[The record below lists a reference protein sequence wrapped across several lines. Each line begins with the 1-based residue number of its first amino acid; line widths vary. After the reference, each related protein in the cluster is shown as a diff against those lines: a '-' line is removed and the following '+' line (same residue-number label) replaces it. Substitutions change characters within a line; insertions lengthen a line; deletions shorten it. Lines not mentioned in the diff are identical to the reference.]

1 MPNAECSNS
10 TFPQRRSRG
19 ASPSGSPAVR
29 ATRPAS
35 SPNTPNWS
43 PAPAKAPSPV
53 SETPQSELRPLGS
66 GPLGPLPLLLLLLA
80 AVAAP
85 AAQPSVTLY
94 RDTYGVPHIY
104 GKTDADVVF
113 GLMHAQSE
121 DNFWQLEQDYLHAL
135 GRAAAVDGPS
145 ALASDLVTRA

>member
-1 MPNAECSNS
+1 MPNAVSSIS
-10 TFPQRRSRG
+10 TFLRPKFRA
-19 ASPSGSPAVR
+19 ASHSGSPAIR
-29 ATRPAS
+29 ATLPAF
-35 SPNTPNWS
+35 SPSTANWS

-53 SETPQSELRPLGS
+53 SEPPCRTGLLVC
-66 GPLGPLPLLLLLLA
+66 PLPTLALLLLA
-80 AVAAP
+80 AVAAH
-85 AAQPSVTLY
+85 AAQPSVTIY

-113 GLMHAQSE
+113 GLMYAQSE